1 MHPDMPPKLE
11 ALADVLLARPFVA
24 PPAVDPLVAYGYVST
39 PDHDSMTRHAYAAVL
54 DLWCYTE
61 GWVFGAW
68 FSDVLSKP
76 DEVIRPGF
84 TGLVDVLPVFPRTV
98 ALIVEVDALSPR
110 VGTALAMK
118 TAIRRTGADLRV
130 LDEELAEALT

>member
-39 PDHDSMTRHAYAAVL
+39 PDDDPMPRNACAAVL

-76 DEVIRPGF
+76 DEVVRPGF
-84 TGLVDVLPVFPRTV
+84 TGLVDVLPVYPRTV
-98 ALIVEVDALSPR
+98 ALIVESASLSLQ

-118 TAIRRTGADLRV
+118 AVIRRTGADLRV

>member
-1 MHPDMPPKLE
+1 MHPGMPPKLE

-39 PDHDSMTRHAYAAVL
+39 SAVDPMAGHDYAAVL

-68 FSDVLSKP
+68 FADAPVDA
-76 DEVIRPGF
+76 DEALRPGF
-84 TGLVDVLPVFPRTV
+84 TGLLDVLPVYPRTV
-98 ALIVEVDALSPR
+98 ALIVESASLSLQ
-110 VGTALAMK
+110 VGTALAMR
-118 TAIRRTGADLRV
+118 AVIRRTGANVRV
-130 LDEELAEALT
+130 LDEELAEALA

>member
-11 ALADVLLARPFVA
+11 TLADVLLARPFVA
-24 PPAVDPLVAYGYVST
+24 PPAVDPLMAYGYVST
-39 PDHDSMTRHAYAAVL
+39 PHDDPMNRHAYAAVL

-76 DEVIRPGF
+76 DEVVRPGF
-84 TGLVDVLPVFPRTV
+84 TGLIDVLPVYPRTV
-98 ALIVEVDALSPR
+98 VLVVETGALSPQ

-118 TAIRRTGADLRV
+118 AVIRRTGAALHV

>member
-39 PDHDSMTRHAYAAVL
+39 PDDDPSTRNAYAAVL

-68 FSDVLSKP
+68 FADAPVDA
-76 DEVIRPGF
+76 DEALRPGF
-84 TGLVDVLPVFPRTV
+84 TGLIDVLPVYPRTV
-98 ALIVEVDALSPR
+98 ALIVESASLSPQ
-110 VGTALAMK
+110 VGTALAMQ
-118 TAIRRTGADLRV
+118 AVIRRTGAGLRV
-130 LDEELAEALT
+130 LDEELAEALA

>member
-39 PDHDSMTRHAYAAVL
+39 PDHDPMTRHACAAVL

-68 FSDVLSKP
+68 FSDVVARP
-76 DEVIRPGF
+76 DEVVRSGF
-84 TGLVDVLPVFPRTV
+84 TGLIDVLPVYPRAI
-98 ALIVEVDALSPR
+98 ALVVEPDALSPQ
-110 VGTALAMK
+110 VYAALAML
-118 TAIRRTGADLRV
+118 AVIRRTGAGLRV